1 MPIIMVTS
9 ICCFAK
15 PCIFGNMDKRP
26 ALVVVDDDKIY
37 HFLITQ
43 LLDSAPNLP
52 SDVDVHKFFS
62 GKESLEF
69 FSSSGGT
76 YDKIVMLLDLNMPVL
91 TGFDVLNA
99 LMNKKELKSVLS
111 VYIVT
116 SSVNKADRDLAH
128 KYDLVK
134 GFLVKPLKPKSLQE
148 VLGDEFG

>member
-1 MPIIMVTS
+1 
-9 ICCFAK
+9 
-15 PCIFGNMDKRP
+15 MDKRP

-69 FSSSGGT
+69 FSSSGET

>member
-1 MPIIMVTS
+1 
-9 ICCFAK
+9 
-15 PCIFGNMDKRP
+15 MDKRP
-26 ALVVVDDDKIY
+26 ALIVVDDDKIY

-52 SDVDVHKFFS
+52 SHVDVHKFYS

-69 FSSSGGT
+69 FSSKGNS
-76 YDKIVMLLDLNMPVL
+76 YDKIVLLLDLNMPVL

-99 LMNKKELKSVLS
+99 LMEMKELQSILS

-116 SSVNKADRDLAH
+116 SSVNQADRDLADE
-128 KYDLVK
+128 YDLVK

-148 VLGDEFG
+148 VLSEEFE